1 MALRQFAR
9 QSARSLGLRSDVSA
23 FAPAVATRGM
33 STVIEGLKYMASH
46 EWAKVDG
53 DTVTVGITDHA
64 QAELGDVVYVE
75 LPEVGSTVEA
85 KSTFGV
91 VESVKA
97 ASDVYSPISGEV
109 VAVNEELADSPG
121 AVNEGAFT
129 DGWMMKVK
137 MSNPADLDALMDAKA
152 YEASCDNGFDSRLI
166 RGGLHPIHG
175 RARSGGGEDPS
186 SSPRLDRQVLK
197 AVLISNLRR
206 GGGRSLI
213 RIPPLDPIRYVDVIS
228 PTIDPDPL
236 SAARRSARAPP
247 LRAGAS
253 GT

>member
-152 YEASCDNGFDSRLI
+152 YETSCDN
-166 RGGLHPIHG
+166 
-175 RARSGGGEDPS
+175 
-186 SSPRLDRQVLK
+186 
-197 AVLISNLRR
+197 
-206 GGGRSLI
+206 
-213 RIPPLDPIRYVDVIS
+213 
-228 PTIDPDPL
+228 
-236 SAARRSARAPP
+236 
-247 LRAGAS
+247 
-253 GT
+253 

>member
-9 QSARSLGLRSDVSA
+9 QSARSLGLRSDVSL
-23 FAPAVATRGM
+23 APALATRGM

-46 EWAKVDG
+46 EG

-75 LPEVGSTVEA
+75 LPEVGSEVSA

-109 VAVNEELADSPG
+109 VAVNEDLADSPG
-121 AVNEGAFT
+121 KVNEGAYT

-137 MSNPADLDALMDAKA
+137 MTDPKELDALMDAKA
-152 YEASCDNGFDSRLI
+152 YEASCD
-166 RGGLHPIHG
+166 H
-175 RARSGGGEDPS
+175 
-186 SSPRLDRQVLK
+186 
-197 AVLISNLRR
+197 
-206 GGGRSLI
+206 
-213 RIPPLDPIRYVDVIS
+213 
-228 PTIDPDPL
+228 
-236 SAARRSARAPP
+236 
-247 LRAGAS
+247 
-253 GT
+253 